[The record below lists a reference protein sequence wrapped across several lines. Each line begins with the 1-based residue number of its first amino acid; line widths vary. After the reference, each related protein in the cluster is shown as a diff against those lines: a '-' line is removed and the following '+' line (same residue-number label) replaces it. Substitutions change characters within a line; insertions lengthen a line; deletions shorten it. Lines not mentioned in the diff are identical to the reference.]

1 MKLQVTP
8 EWCLAMARLEGDLEV
23 GSGRRA
29 PSDELDTE
37 VLAVPETRI
46 AFGRLVRLIRRKHGL
61 SIEQLAEQTSLDL
74 GELLRIEE
82 DHQHVPEPRTVYR
95 LAGTFDLPRQPL
107 MQLAGLAVP
116 KTVVFRT
123 QAIKFAARSE
133 SVQALTAEEQQALEE
148 FVRALGE
155 RAEGDPPS
163 HR

>member
-8 EWCLAMARLEGDLEV
+8 EWCLAMARREGDLEV
-23 GSGRRA
+23 GVGPRA
-29 PSDELDTE
+29 PSEELDAG

-46 AFGRLVRLIRRKHGL
+46 AFGRLVCLLRRKHGL

-74 GELLRIEE
+74 ADLLRIEE

-95 LAGTFDLPRQPL
+95 IAGTFHLPRQPL

-116 KTVVFRT
+116 KSVVFRN
-123 QAIKFAARSE
+123 QAVKFAARSE

-148 FVRALGE
+148 FVRALSE
-155 RAEGDPPS
+155 RAEGDLPP
-163 HR
+163 RR